1 MLTFSEEQ
9 CATTSQ
15 MEDDAFVRDTA
26 RKLKSQYP
34 VIVESDDVFYPRL
47 KAALAFAN
55 TIPIKEMKARRDF
68 LFLEAFFVSFYCVP
82 EADNWLRTSN
92 GYSADQRLEDLK
104 HILINREKRKSW

>member
-68 LFLEAFFVSFYCVP
+68 YFWKLFCQFLLCS
-82 EADNWLRTSN
+82 
-92 GYSADQRLEDLK
+92 
-104 HILINREKRKSW
+104 